1 MEHIA
6 AEIRVSREL
15 RKKGK
20 DQVSAI
26 LFVSIPEVEVIV
38 SHGSQSSL
46 AQSQDLLDDR
56 RAGIQ
61 FRSREKKTPEKNL
74 TKARFSRI
82 LLWTSFVRKEQG
94 KIRQR
99 TFSIDPQKRPS
110 GLPLF
115 EKTASEE
122 PGCSSLVLR
131 AALNNVIRGWI
142 GR

>member
-56 RAGIQ
+56 RASIQ
-61 FRSREKKTPEKNL
+61 FRSREKETHEKDL
-74 TKARFSRI
+74 TKGHFSQI
-82 LLWTSFVRKEQG
+82 
-94 KIRQR
+94 
-99 TFSIDPQKRPS
+99 
-110 GLPLF
+110 PL
-115 EKTASEE
+115 
-122 PGCSSLVLR
+122 
-131 AALNNVIRGWI
+131 
-142 GR
+142 